1 MKRILICVL
10 ALMCL
15 FGTALAETSHVY
27 DPSGVFSAGEQ
38 AGLEA
43 RAQALMDEYGVDLLL
58 AITRKP
64 IGMEAYDYA
73 PEIYA
78 ELRGTD
84 ASENYGVFAV
94 DLAGRTYDFDAEG
107 QLGRAM
113 NDYGGNR
120 RVEDMLVGYFSDGD
134 YLGAMN
140 AWIELA
146 AELSDPANGYGQPV
160 TPLAYAAGFI
170 VFILI
175 GAMVIAGIAV
185 GVMISKLKT
194 AKFQSAANAYVVEN
208 SLRMRTATEHFL
220 YETVT
225 RRKIERSSSS
235 SGGGSHS
242 SSSSCRGGGHF

>member
-1 MKRILICVL
+1 MKRILIIAL

-15 FGTALAETSHVY
+15 FGSALAETAHVY
-27 DPSGVFSAGEQ
+27 DPSGVFSAKEQ
-38 AGLEA
+38 ADLEA
-43 RAQALMDEYGVDLLL
+43 GAQALMEEYGVDLLL
-58 AITRKP
+58 AITRKS

-78 ELRGTD
+78 ELRGAD
-84 ASENYGVFAV
+84 ACEDYGVFAV
-94 DLAGRTYDFDAEG
+94 DLAGRTYGFDAEG

-120 RVEDMLVGYFSDGD
+120 VENLLVGYLSDGE

-140 AWIELA
+140 AWIDLA
-146 AELSDPANGYGQPV
+146 RTLSDPANGYGQPV
-160 TPLAYAAGFI
+160 TPLAYAAGYL

-175 GAMVIAGIAV
+175 GAMVIAGIVV

-208 SLRMRTATEHFL
+208 SMQMRTATEHFL

-225 RRKIERSSSS
+225 RRKIERNTSNGSS
-235 SGGGSHS
+235 GSHS

>member
-10 ALMCL
+10 VLMCL
-15 FGTALAETSHVY
+15 FSAALAETSHVY
-27 DPSGVFSAGEQ
+27 DPSGIFSAKER

-43 RAQALMDEYGVDLLL
+43 DAQALMDEYGVDLLL
-58 AITRKP
+58 AITREP

-78 ELRGTD
+78 ELRGAD
-84 ASENYGVFAV
+84 ACADYGVFAV
-94 DLAGRTYDFDAEG
+94 DLAGRTYGFDAEG

-113 NDYGGNR
+113 NDYGGS
-120 RVEDMLVGYFSDGD
+120 RVENLLLRYLSNGD

-140 AWIELA
+140 AWIDLA
-146 AELSDPANGYGQPV
+146 RTLSNPANGYGQPV
-160 TPLAYAAGFI
+160 TPLAFAADYI

-175 GAMVIAGIAV
+175 GAMVIAGIMV
-185 GVMISKLKT
+185 GIMISKLKT

-208 SLRMRTATEHFL
+208 SMQLRTATEHFL

-225 RRKIERSSSS
+225 QRKIERSNSNG
-235 SGGGSHS
+235 GGGSHS